1 MQRVKIIWENAE
13 PWTWQFTVLALKGKD
28 KRHACVG
35 LLDQMGLSF
44 KQSPEENKPNKQQ
57 NNKNQPTTPPQ
68 NNTIFEASEHCT
80 IQWKAVYKQHKSE
93 SRREICNREGQPR
106 PPVTDWCFPW
116 SNDSTGRTQLWN
128 LNPHPKAIPRM
139 LSWLKL

>member
-44 KQSPEENKPNKQQ
+44 KQSPEENKTNKQQ
-57 NNKNQPTTPPQ
+57 NKTKKKKPTHHT
-68 NNTIFEASEHCT
+68 T
-80 IQWKAVYKQHKSE
+80 KQHNIWGLRTLHNTVKS
-93 SRREICNREGQPR
+93 SI
-106 PPVTDWCFPW
+106 
-116 SNDSTGRTQLWN
+116 
-128 LNPHPKAIPRM
+128 
-139 LSWLKL
+139 